1 VTVLSPT
8 HRDRGAAATGI
19 LPDVVTTFTILMI
32 LVVVAT
38 LWFAVYTVYRL
49 YADRS

>member
-1 VTVLSPT
+1 VPSPT
-8 HRDRGAAATGI
+8 HGGRCPNGPGI
-19 LPDVVTTFTILMI
+19 LRSVVTTFTILMI
-32 LVVVAT
+32 LVVVAS